1 VHHPHIVWTG
11 YPNRKRR
18 SSSASSPRGS
28 AGPVRFQR
36 DAEPVSGPRGSGLA
50 QVLLILL
57 TLAAAILVGLV
68 GAGDT
73 IRNRKIR

>member
-1 VHHPHIVWTG
+1 MAQHLTWTG
-11 YPNRKRR
+11 YPKRKRP
-18 SSSASSPRGS
+18 PR
-28 AGPVRFQR
+28 ARPVRFQR
-36 DAEPVSGPRGSGLA
+36 QPEPASGPRGSGLA